1 MDRKHFPSI
10 ECECSICGKISM
22 CEMHHKIPLSLGG
35 TNEKS
40 NIIPLCYDC
49 HVELH
54 KSNRGQMVKAGMNQ
68 ALKDKSNFSEL
79 VSREECLALFIE
91 WCVINDEFRI
101 PIDEAIELISKAE
114 CRNVAKASKRR
125 FVDQVVQRLD
135 NARIKFSECYGD

>member
-1 MDRKHFPSI
+1 MGRKKFPSE
-10 ECECSICGKISM
+10 ECKCSACGKIAM

-54 KSNRGQMVKAGMNQ
+54 KSNRGQMVKAGINQ

-91 WCVINDEFRI
+91 WCVINNEFKI
-101 PIDEAIELISKAE
+101 PMDEAIELISKAE

-125 FVDQVVQRLD
+125 FVDHVVKRLD
-135 NARIKFSECYGD
+135 NARIKFSEYYGD